1 MPLSRRS
8 VCQWLKS
15 RIKYGKLSFKR
26 RTRVPDNATP
36 VVAHQPSEHVA
47 HQPSEHVAPQPPEHV
62 APQPPEQPGEFEVPR
77 EVSGSQDEPRE
88 QEVALAEENT
98 PTVTRSLETEPQA
111 SSDRTPIWTK
121 SQARFQN
128 DSPELYGMVKDLLE
142 DVQNLGVDNW
152 DTWLNKPRKDSNSA
166 WFRRFKTYLPQFK
179 SSKALAMSLSNLDP
193 HKIAPLVTAGVFLAA
208 EVFHPDPSRKSYY
221 ASNLT
226 TAVLLRNS

>member
-8 VCQWLKS
+8 VCQWLKR
-15 RIKYGKLSFKR
+15 RIKHGKLSFKR

-36 VVAHQPSEHVA
+36 V
-47 HQPSEHVAPQPPEHV
+47 VAPQPPEHV

-179 SSKALAMSLSNLDP
+179 STKALAMSLSNLDP